1 MEVLREFQEALLME
15 FFEEASLRRVEK
27 RVPPDGSVSSRFAK
41 HSLQTLPPTMN
52 PAQVLTWSANQD

>member
-1 MEVLREFQEALLME
+1 MWNRNREENGSSERVSQEALLME

-52 PAQVLTWSANQD
+52 PA

>member
-1 MEVLREFQEALLME
+1 MGVLREFQEALLME

-27 RVPPDGSVSSRFAK
+27 RVPPDGSVSSQFAN

-52 PAQVLTWSANQD
+52 PA

>member
-27 RVPPDGSVSSRFAK
+27 RVPLDASVSSRFAK

-52 PAQVLTWSANQD
+52 PA